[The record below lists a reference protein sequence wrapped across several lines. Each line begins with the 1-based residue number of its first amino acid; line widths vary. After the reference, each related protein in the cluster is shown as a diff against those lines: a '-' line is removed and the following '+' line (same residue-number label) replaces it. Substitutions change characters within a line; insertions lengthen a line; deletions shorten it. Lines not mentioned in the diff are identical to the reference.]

1 MKVVGPI
8 TPELEKALKAAERL
22 LRFRPRS
29 VKELRIRLE
38 QKGFEP
44 AIYQQA
50 IESLLQKRLL
60 DDRAFVTFW
69 ISNRLQFKPMSR
81 RRLLQELR
89 MKGIDEDLLQSCL
102 QEMDLPAEADLARR
116 LLKKKAKGVNREDPV
131 SLRRLQGYLQR
142 RGFSYETIREV
153 LSWDDE

>member
-1 MKVVGPI
+1 MK
-8 TPELEKALKAAERL
+8 TTTRL

-29 VKELRIRLE
+29 VAELRVRLK

-44 AIYQQA
+44 TICQQA

-69 ISNRLQFKPMSR
+69 VTNRLQFRPMSR
-81 RRLLQELR
+81 RQLVQELR
-89 MKGIDEDLLQSCL
+89 QKGVDEDLLQSCL
-102 QEMDLPAEADLARR
+102 QEVGLPVETDLARQ
-116 LLKKKAKGVNREDPV
+116 LLERKLKQFNREDPA
-131 SLRRLQGYLQR
+131 SLRRFQGYLSR

-153 LSWDDE
+153 LKESDDE